1 MGQDR
6 DQSLEGSRKHRR
18 FERLPLIRGPR
29 VAQRRWY
36 GRFDDEGSA
45 LSASPVERGRLRQVA
60 VMSWVLALSVVG
72 CANSVDVGTSGVTC
86 DQYSQR
92 PLLPAES
99 GGDTQSSAI
108 VDLLEQRDLSWNVQL
123 LNEVQSEVN
132 DFCGKPSPKGSSNAK
147 RNNSRPISEAVD
159 WDKLS
164 QN

>member
-1 MGQDR
+1 MGRDR
-6 DQSLEGSRKHRR
+6 SQSLEDSRKHHNFEQLSLLREPLLAQRRR
-18 FERLPLIRGPR
+18 FER
-29 VAQRRWY
+29 
-36 GRFDDEGSA
+36 FNDEGSV
-45 LSASPVERGRLRQVA
+45 LSGSPVERGRLRQV
-60 VMSWVLALSVVG
+60 VVLSWVLALSVIG
-72 CANSVDVGTSGVTC
+72 CGNSVNAGTSSVTC

-108 VDLLEQRDLSWNVQL
+108 VDLLEQRGLSWNVQL
-123 LNEVQSEVN
+123 VNEVQSDVN
-132 DFCGKPSPKGSSNAK
+132 DFCGKPSPKGSSSAK

>member
-1 MGQDR
+1 MGRDR
-6 DQSLEGSRKHRR
+6 NRSLEGPRKHRY
-18 FERLPLIRGPR
+18 FERLPLLRGPLI
-29 VAQRRWY
+29 AQRRWF
-36 GRFDDEGSA
+36 GRFNDGGSVA
-45 LSASPVERGRLRQVA
+45 SGSPVETGRLRQVA

-72 CANSVDVGTSGVTC
+72 CGDSVEIGTSGVTC

-108 VDLLEQRDLSWNVQL
+108 VDLLEQRGKSWNVQL
-123 LNEVQSEVN
+123 VNEVQSDVN
-132 DFCGKPSPKGSSNAK
+132 DFCGKPSPKGGSNAK

-159 WDKLS
+159 WDRLP